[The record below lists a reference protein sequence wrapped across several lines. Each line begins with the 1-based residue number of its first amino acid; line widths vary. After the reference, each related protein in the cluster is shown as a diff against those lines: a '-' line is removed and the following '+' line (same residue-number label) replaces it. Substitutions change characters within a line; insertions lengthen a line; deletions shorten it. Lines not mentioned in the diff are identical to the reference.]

1 MKVLTHSRDVEAVS
15 SFDLWQNGVHTV
27 KVDPL
32 FSSEAGLNPMS
43 EAWQSRMK
51 EVGLDP
57 NGGGPSTI
65 ESPGFE
71 SAEATGR

>member
-1 MKVLTHSRDVEAVS
+1 M
-15 SFDLWQNGVHTV
+15 

-71 SAEATGR
+71 SARRRPLSELEVASDATLMHVQQRDSADGRV